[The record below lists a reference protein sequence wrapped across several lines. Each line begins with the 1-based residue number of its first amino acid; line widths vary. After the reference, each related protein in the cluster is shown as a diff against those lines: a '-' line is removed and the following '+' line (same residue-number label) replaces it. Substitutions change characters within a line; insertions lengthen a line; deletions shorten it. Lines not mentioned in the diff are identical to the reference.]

1 MLHEQIRGLADG
13 KGVEEAALWFSERP
27 VVKRW
32 KKIRIFW
39 KIQCM
44 CYKIRWWFQCFFL
57 WMCCFSRMFCE
68 DLQLDLELADGLKPL
83 SRIKRRCM
91 KTFFIFLHLGCRF
104 RDDLWV
110 SMNYRVWYSYYLCI
124 YPSLIY
130 LYSYMNTYV
139 WCKWNSYNYP
149 FIIHLHKRYIYII
162 EPWLLASPCPLQ
174 TVFYFVALTPH
185 PSRIS
190 WLSTAE
196 YIRSTWRNAVRKCK
210 GWRRQLSWD
219 KTGSE
224 TWKMTIT
231 NHHKIGAW

>member
-149 FIIHLHKRYIYII
+149 FIIHLHKRYIYI
-162 EPWLLASPCPLQ
+162 
-174 TVFYFVALTPH
+174 
-185 PSRIS
+185 
-190 WLSTAE
+190 
-196 YIRSTWRNAVRKCK
+196 
-210 GWRRQLSWD
+210 
-219 KTGSE
+219 
-224 TWKMTIT
+224 
-231 NHHKIGAW
+231 